1 MFPLVL
7 LTSLLATAVAADD
20 HPAGHADGAKLAAT
34 TSSQWTTIY
43 LTDGVTAT
51 MVLPIP
57 ASTAAEIRTATSTVS
72 SAPPPPPP
80 PPPGVTPPIV
90 SPPPLVSPTLAR
102 PTIVTAVP
110 PTVVTAAAGQVVC
123 DGSVMGMVVACG
135 LGLLAL

>member
-1 MFPLVL
+1 MLPLIL
-7 LTSLLATAVAADD
+7 LTSLLTTAVAAND
-20 HPAGHADGAKLAAT
+20 HPAGHADGAKLAAA
-34 TSSQWTTIY
+34 TSSLWTTIY

-57 ASTAAEIRTATSTVS
+57 ASTAAATLPV

-80 PPPGVTPPIV
+80 PPPAVTPPIV
-90 SPPPLVSPTLAR
+90 SPPPLASPTLAK

>member
-1 MFPLVL
+1 MLPLVL
-7 LTSLLATAVAADD
+7 LTSLLTTTVAAHD

-34 TSSQWTTIY
+34 TSSPWTTIY

-57 ASTAAEIRTATSTVS
+57 ASTAAATLPV

-80 PPPGVTPPIV
+80 PAATPPIV
-90 SPPPLVSPTLAR
+90 SPPPLASPTLAK